1 VGLRQALWGGPLRF
15 GRLVPNKSS
24 TVLRCA
30 RLLGAPRQAVCMR
43 VRPWDAVTMKNV
55 RCRCDRPSSGCQCV
69 VQQLDAGRAERIDL
83 ECLFNILLVPLF
95 NALALGVRKEFLCRT
110 TSLETHDHHILPAA
124 QSERTSYGRRMT

>member
-1 VGLRQALWGGPLRF
+1 MLNVVAIGLA
-15 GRLVPNKSS
+15 
-24 TVLRCA
+24 
-30 RLLGAPRQAVCMR
+30 
-43 VRPWDAVTMKNV
+43 
-55 RCRCDRPSSGCQCV
+55 SGCQCV
-69 VQQLDAGRAERIDL
+69 VQQLDAVLAPEHLPVEHVAGRAERIDL